1 MGEGSGSDGVERE
14 LKFACDDL
22 EAVRERL
29 ADLGAERQAAAAFED
44 NLVFD
49 RNDELDKAGSV
60 LRLRRDRRGARLTVK
75 GPARFEEGVKL
86 RDEREISVSDADE
99 TQALLEMLGYS
110 IVQRYQKMREEWHLG
125 SVEAALDHTPIGDY
139 VEFEGSQ
146 AAQVAKRCGFEVE
159 AAEQRSYLR
168 IYADHLRENPD
179 ASPQMVFP

>member
-1 MGEGSGSDGVERE
+1 MGGNADGIERE

-49 RNDELDKAGSV
+49 RNGELEAAGRV
-60 LRLRRDRRGARLTVK
+60 LRLRSDRRGARLTVK

-86 RDEREISVSDADE
+86 RDEREISVSDAE
-99 TQALLEMLGYS
+99 QAQQLLEMLGYA
-110 IVQRYQKMREEWHLG
+110 IVQRYQKMREEWQLG
-125 SVEAALDHTPIGDY
+125 SVMTALDHTPIGDF
-139 VEFEGSQ
+139 VEFEGSK
-146 AAQVAKRCGFEVE
+146 AAQVAKRCGFAIES
-159 AAEQRSYLR
+159 AEQRSYLR
-168 IYADHLRENPD
+168 IYADHLLEHPG